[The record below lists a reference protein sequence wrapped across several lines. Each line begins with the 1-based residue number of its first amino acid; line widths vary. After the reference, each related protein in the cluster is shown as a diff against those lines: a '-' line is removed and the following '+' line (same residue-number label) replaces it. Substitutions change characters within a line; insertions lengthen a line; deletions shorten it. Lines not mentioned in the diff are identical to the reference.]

1 MSSLLWKAYYEDD
14 VDLFRQLLE
23 ASVANARQLGVRGGG
38 GGHNGMNFSVGSP
51 GGMSTSPTMLAKS
64 RKSSAFGSLGLG
76 NNGLTFSKADINWKD
91 SHGMTILHHAA
102 SSDEESAVAFAT
114 ALIEHPLIDL
124 YVQDHENGWTA
135 LHRAFYFGNISV
147 ARMILERDV
156 GDALGQTTGHVQQT
170 IGLVK
175 VKDREGHG
183 PFDLY
188 AATIKDRTL
197 RPDVT
202 DENRQDSDASDDED
216 GRMEADDDEENRRN
230 QHVVYKQING
240 DELYTFGSN
249 RNVSLGFG
257 DEDDRQYPERISLRR
272 PEHLLRRFY
281 REYLKQQ
288 DRIWSAHDNSYES
301 QVRTAKT
308 TPLEDIPWVIRTKPL
323 IIQDVLMAKLHTA
336 VLTTDPESNLYICGH
351 GQGGRLGVG
360 DEQTRYNF
368 VCVETGGLAGKK
380 IATVALGQNHTLAI
394 SDKGEIFSWGNNGF
408 GQLGYSL
415 PKTSRSDED
424 PVSTVPQQIFG
435 PLKREVVSGVAAS
448 RIHSVAYT
456 GASLFTFGKNEG
468 QLGIVD
474 SDARSLEMQVTPRK
488 VAASLFTSSIASVSA
503 IDKATVCLLENH
515 DVWIFANFGYA
526 KVTFPLEGFSNH
538 FLKQSFLVTSY
549 DTAPNR
555 IVKVTSGGDTVCA
568 LSSRGEVFTLS
579 VAQRTG
585 NQASSTTNPTKIR
598 GAVSQ
603 PLCIWSL
610 KTGNMAA
617 RDVGVDADGSI
628 LLTTEEGSV
637 WQRTKRA
644 KIKNATASGT
654 GEYKP
659 KDYKFSRVSG
669 LTRVLAVRAS
679 AHGAYAAVRRD
690 CDVTKTQIVV
700 EDPTLWKDYLPLFAL
715 RPLATRLEQAEMAAE
730 DRPRF
735 WQGNRKP
742 DEMQMLR
749 RAILESK
756 DLEKDLVD
764 ICDRALTD
772 GSVKYDAVL
781 TTKSSDLRI
790 PVHRFLLTGRSRV
803 LRNGLAKFSTEGDA
817 FAIPDLAVC
826 EVDGEGRTVISFQGY
841 DILSLVDLALYLYS
855 DQIIEFWHIRNVP
868 QMSHRYRQVRTE
880 LMKLSSKLEL
890 VRLEPAVRQMIEPR
904 PSLDM
909 DFEVALRDA
918 AFMQDSDV
926 IVQLEDGEV
935 RAHSVPLC
943 TRCPFFE
950 GLFMG
955 RAGGRW
961 LAGRDDEADVTVD
974 LTHITVDTFNLVL
987 RHLYADTGTEL
998 FDSIA
1003 SSNLDEFLDLVLDV
1017 LGAANE
1023 LMLDR
1028 LSQICQSVIGRYV
1041 SARNVCWLLNA
1052 ISPSSVHEFKHASL
1066 EYLCLSLESM
1076 LQGHHLN
1083 ELDEDLLVEL
1093 DEVVRQ
1099 NQLACM
1105 PFAKSGRAEED
1116 LHERHPELAALLD
1129 RSRQVKIDS
1138 IRLRSKYQDVNAFAP
1153 GSLGDDGTHSP
1164 SQKGRRGSALAGKP
1178 EGEGPSLKAK
1188 ASTKDMMFT
1197 MDEEM
1202 GSQYRSPGP
1211 SPAIKPMSTPK
1222 LEHIP
1227 SESPIDD
1234 GWLDARG
1241 KSITSP
1247 SPRPQQSST
1256 PGAMTPRTPKSPPL
1270 AGRTPSSS
1278 GLPWTATPLAGPS
1291 KTGLKDIMAQ
1301 ASFGR
1306 TSSLSQGIESQK
1318 AAAEKSGSSPFS
1330 LPASKMS
1337 QKERKKMLQQQQSAS
1352 AQSSARLNEAQ
1363 VNAGT
1368 ARGSPWQTVSAQKVP
1383 SLKDVFSKEVSP
1395 APVQP
1400 PKPTQRAASTPHLTM
1415 RQTVA
1420 NPKPTPP
1427 PQSKAVASPGTQ
1439 HHQSPRRSV
1448 PVNKPPRPPPQQQ
1461 QQNLDFPSIAQ
1472 SIRHSPAPVEPSL
1485 QLSIADIVEQERL
1498 QKELLKEAVAKR
1510 DLGEIQAEQEF
1521 AEWWEKE
1528 SRRVQGYEDETDG
1541 NGNAKGDAAK
1551 GGAKKAPRRKPR
1563 GDGAG
1568 RGRGKARGGGGGGG
1582 GGGAANGNGHGQG
1595 RGQSSQAQAQTQRG

>member
-38 GGHNGMNFSVGSP
+38 GGNGVNFSVGSP

-64 RKSSAFGSLGLG
+64 RKASAFGSLGLG
-76 NNGLTFSKADINWKD
+76 SNGITFTKADINWRD
-91 SHGMTILHHAA
+91 TSGLTILHHAA
-102 SSDEESAVAFAT
+102 SSCEESAFAFAT

-135 LHRAFYFGNISV
+135 LHRALYFGNVSV

-170 IGLVK
+170 VGLVK

-197 RPDVT
+197 RPDVS
-202 DENRQDSDASDDED
+202 DETRADSDASDDED
-216 GRMEADDDEENRRN
+216 GRMVADDDEETRRHQN
-230 QHVVYKQING
+230 VAYKQING

-281 REYLKQQ
+281 REYLRQQ
-288 DRIWSAHDNSYES
+288 DRTWSAHDTAYES
-301 QVRTAKT
+301 QVRSAKT
-308 TPLEDIPWVIRTKPL
+308 TPLEEIPWVIRTKPL
-323 IIQDVLMAKLHTA
+323 IIQDVFMAKLHTA

-368 VCVETGGLAGKK
+368 VCVETGALAGKK

-394 SDKGEIFSWGNNGF
+394 SDKGEIFSWGNNGY

-415 PKTSRSDED
+415 PKTSRNDED
-424 PVSTVPQQIFG
+424 PISTTPQQIFG

-448 RIHSVAYT
+448 RVHSVAFT

-474 SDARSLEMQVTPRK
+474 SDARSLEMQITPRK
-488 VAASLFTSSIASVSA
+488 VAASLFTASIASVSA

-515 DVWIFANFGYA
+515 DVWIFANYGYA

-579 VAQRTG
+579 VAQRAG
-585 NQASSTTNPTKIR
+585 NQSSSTTNPTKIR
-598 GAVSQ
+598 GAVGQ

-700 EDPTLWKDYLPLFAL
+700 EDPALWKDYISLFAL
-715 RPLATRLEQAEMAAE
+715 TPLATRLEQAEMAAE

-735 WQGNRKP
+735 WQGNRKL

-764 ICDRALTD
+764 ICGRALTD
-772 GSVKYDAVL
+772 GAVKYDAVL
-781 TTKSSDLRI
+781 MTSSSELRI

-803 LRNGLAKFSTEGDA
+803 LRNGLAKLSNEGDA
-817 FAIPDLAVC
+817 FAIPDLAVA
-826 EVDGEGRTVISFQGY
+826 EIDGEGRTVVNFQGC
-841 DILSLVDLALYLYS
+841 DILSLIDLALYLYS
-855 DQIIEFWHIRNVP
+855 DQVIEFWHVRNVP
-868 QMSHRYRQVRTE
+868 QMSPRYRQVRIE
-880 LMKLSSKLEL
+880 LMKLGSKLEL
-890 VRLEPAVRQMIEPR
+890 VRLESAVRHMVEP
-904 PSLDM
+904 PACLDM
-909 DFEVALRDA
+909 DLEVAFRNA
-918 AFMQDSDV
+918 SFFQDSDV

-950 GLFMG
+950 GLFVG

-961 LAGRDDEADVTVD
+961 LAGRDDEEDVTVD

-998 FDSIA
+998 FDNIA
-1003 SSNLDEFLDLVLDV
+1003 SANLDEFLDLVLDV

-1041 SARNVCWLLNA
+1041 NARNVCWLLNA

-1129 RSRQVKIDS
+1129 RNRRVKIDS
-1138 IRLRSKYQDVNAFAP
+1138 IRLRSKYHDMSSFAP
-1153 GSLGDDGTHSP
+1153 GSLGDDGTQSP
-1164 SQKGRRGSALAGKP
+1164 QKPRRGSAMAGKSDADR
-1178 EGEGPSLKAK
+1178 PSLKPK
-1188 ASTKDMMFT
+1188 ASSKDMMFA

-1211 SPAIKPMSTPK
+1211 SPAIKPMSTPR
-1222 LEHIP
+1222 LGQIP
-1227 SESPIDD
+1227 SESPMEE
-1234 GWLDARG
+1234 GWLDSRG
-1241 KSITSP
+1241 KSVTSP

-1270 AGRTPSSS
+1270 AGRTPSST
-1278 GLPWTATPLAGPS
+1278 GLPWTATPLAGSS

-1301 ASFGR
+1301 ASSGR

-1318 AAAEKSGSSPFS
+1318 AAADKAGPSPSS
-1330 LPASKMS
+1330 LPAPKLS
-1337 QKERKKMLQQQQSAS
+1337 QKERKKMLQQQQAAS

-1363 VNAGT
+1363 VNAST
-1368 ARGSPWQTVSAQKVP
+1368 ARGSPWQTISAQKVP
-1383 SLKDVFSKEVSP
+1383 SLKDVFTKDASPTPAQPSKP
-1395 APVQP
+1395 N
-1400 PKPTQRAASTPHLTM
+1400 QRAASTPHLTM

-1420 NPKPTPP
+1420 NPKPTPS
-1427 PQSKAVASPGTQ
+1427 PQTKPIASPSTQ
-1439 HHQSPRRSV
+1439 HHSSPRHSVQVNSTKLPRQSPQ
-1448 PVNKPPRPPPQQQ
+1448 PPPQTF
-1461 QQNLDFPSIAQ
+1461 DFPSIAQ

-1528 SRRVQGYEDETDG
+1528 SRRVQGVEDETQE
-1541 NGNAKGDAAK
+1541 NAANAKGGPKK
-1551 GGAKKAPRRKPR
+1551 GPRRKGR
-1563 GDGAG
+1563 GEGGAG
-1568 RGRGKARGGGGGGG
+1568 RGGRGKARGGPAN
-1582 GGGAANGNGHGQG
+1582 GGASGHGQG
-1595 RGQSSQAQAQTQRG
+1595 RGQSQVQAQRG

>member
-38 GGHNGMNFSVGSP
+38 GGGGGNGVNFSVGSP

-64 RKSSAFGSLGLG
+64 RKASAFGSLGLG
-76 NNGLTFSKADINWKD
+76 SNGITFTKADINWRD
-91 SHGMTILHHAA
+91 TSGLTILHHAA
-102 SSDEESAVAFAT
+102 SSCEESAFAFAT

-135 LHRAFYFGNISV
+135 LHRALYFGNVSV

-170 IGLVK
+170 VGLVK

-197 RPDVT
+197 RPDVS
-202 DENRQDSDASDDED
+202 DETRADSDASDDED
-216 GRMEADDDEENRRN
+216 GRMVADDDEETRRHQN
-230 QHVVYKQING
+230 VAYKQING

-281 REYLKQQ
+281 REYLRQQ
-288 DRIWSAHDNSYES
+288 DRTWSAHDTAYES
-301 QVRTAKT
+301 QVRSAKT
-308 TPLEDIPWVIRTKPL
+308 TPLEEIPWVIRTKPL
-323 IIQDVLMAKLHTA
+323 IIQDVFMAKLHTA

-368 VCVETGGLAGKK
+368 VCVETGALAGKK

-394 SDKGEIFSWGNNGF
+394 SDKGEIFSWGNNGY

-415 PKTSRSDED
+415 PKTSRNDED
-424 PVSTVPQQIFG
+424 PISTTPQQIFG

-448 RIHSVAYT
+448 RVHSVAFT

-474 SDARSLEMQVTPRK
+474 SDARSLEMQITPRK
-488 VAASLFTSSIASVSA
+488 VAASLFTASIASVSA

-515 DVWIFANFGYA
+515 DVWIFANYGYA

-579 VAQRTG
+579 VAQRAG
-585 NQASSTTNPTKIR
+585 NQSSSTTNPTKIR
-598 GAVSQ
+598 GAVGQ

-700 EDPTLWKDYLPLFAL
+700 EDPALWKDYISLFAL
-715 RPLATRLEQAEMAAE
+715 TPLATRLEQAEMAAE

-735 WQGNRKP
+735 WQGNRKL

-764 ICDRALTD
+764 ICGRALTD
-772 GSVKYDAVL
+772 GAVKYDAVL
-781 TTKSSDLRI
+781 MTSSSELRI

-803 LRNGLAKFSTEGDA
+803 LRNGLAKLSNEGDA
-817 FAIPDLAVC
+817 FAIPDLAVA
-826 EVDGEGRTVISFQGY
+826 EIDGEGRTVVNFQGC
-841 DILSLVDLALYLYS
+841 DILSLIDLALYLYS
-855 DQIIEFWHIRNVP
+855 DQVIEFWHVRNVP
-868 QMSHRYRQVRTE
+868 QMSPRYRQVRIE
-880 LMKLSSKLEL
+880 LMKLGSKLEL
-890 VRLEPAVRQMIEPR
+890 VRLESAVRHMVEP
-904 PSLDM
+904 PACLDM
-909 DFEVALRDA
+909 DLEVAFRNA
-918 AFMQDSDV
+918 SFFQDSDV

-950 GLFMG
+950 GLFVG

-961 LAGRDDEADVTVD
+961 LAGRDDEEDVTVD

-998 FDSIA
+998 FDNIA
-1003 SSNLDEFLDLVLDV
+1003 SANLDEFLDLVLDV

-1041 SARNVCWLLNA
+1041 NARNVCWLLNA

-1129 RSRQVKIDS
+1129 RNRRVKIDS
-1138 IRLRSKYQDVNAFAP
+1138 IRLRSKYHDMSSFAP
-1153 GSLGDDGTHSP
+1153 GSLGDDGTQSP
-1164 SQKGRRGSALAGKP
+1164 QKPRRGSAMAGKSDADR
-1178 EGEGPSLKAK
+1178 PSLKPK
-1188 ASTKDMMFT
+1188 ASSKDMMFA

-1211 SPAIKPMSTPK
+1211 SPAIKPMSTPR
-1222 LEHIP
+1222 LGQIP
-1227 SESPIDD
+1227 SESPMEE
-1234 GWLDARG
+1234 GWLDSRG
-1241 KSITSP
+1241 KSVTSP

-1270 AGRTPSSS
+1270 AGRTPSST
-1278 GLPWTATPLAGPS
+1278 GLPWTATPLAGSS

-1301 ASFGR
+1301 ASSGR

-1318 AAAEKSGSSPFS
+1318 AAADKAGPSPSS
-1330 LPASKMS
+1330 LPAPKLS
-1337 QKERKKMLQQQQSAS
+1337 QKERKKMLQQQQAAS

-1363 VNAGT
+1363 VNAST
-1368 ARGSPWQTVSAQKVP
+1368 ARGSPWQTISAQKVP
-1383 SLKDVFSKEVSP
+1383 SLKDVFTKDASPTPAQPSKP
-1395 APVQP
+1395 N
-1400 PKPTQRAASTPHLTM
+1400 QRAASTPHLTM

-1420 NPKPTPP
+1420 NPKPTPS
-1427 PQSKAVASPGTQ
+1427 PQTKPIASPSTQ
-1439 HHQSPRRSV
+1439 HHSSPRHSVQVNSTKLPRQSPQ
-1448 PVNKPPRPPPQQQ
+1448 PPPQTF
-1461 QQNLDFPSIAQ
+1461 DFPSIAQ

-1528 SRRVQGYEDETDG
+1528 SRRVQGVEDETQE
-1541 NGNAKGDAAK
+1541 NAANAKGGPKK
-1551 GGAKKAPRRKPR
+1551 GPRRKGR
-1563 GDGAG
+1563 GEGGAG
-1568 RGRGKARGGGGGGG
+1568 RGGRGKARGGPAN
-1582 GGGAANGNGHGQG
+1582 GGASGHGQG
-1595 RGQSSQAQAQTQRG
+1595 RGQSQVQAQRG

>member
-1 MSSLLWKAYYEDD
+1 MSSHLWKAYYEDD
-14 VDLFRQLLE
+14 VDVFRQLLE
-23 ASVANARQLGVRGGG
+23 ASVANARQLGVRGGN
-38 GGHNGMNFSVGSP
+38 NGINFSVGSP
-51 GGMSTSPTMLAKS
+51 GGMSTSPTMSAKT
-64 RKSSAFGSLGLG
+64 RKASGYGMG
-76 NNGLTFSKADINWKD
+76 NNSGITLTKSDINWKD
-91 SHGMTILHHAA
+91 ASGMTILHHAA
-102 SSDEESAVAFAT
+102 SSCEESAVAFAT
-114 ALIEHPLIDL
+114 ALIEHPLVDL

-135 LHRAFYFGNISV
+135 LHRAFYFGNVAI

-156 GDALGQTTGHVQQT
+156 GNALGHTTGHVQQT
-170 IGLVK
+170 VGLVK
-175 VKDREGHG
+175 IKDREGHG

-197 RPDVT
+197 RPDVSS
-202 DENRQDSDASDDED
+202 ENDDDSTASDDEG
-216 GRMEADDDEENRRN
+216 GRMVADDDEESRRN
-230 QHVVYKQING
+230 QNVAYKQVNG

-257 DEDDRQYPERISLRR
+257 DEDDRHYPERITLRR

-281 REYLKQQ
+281 REHLKQL
-288 DRIWSAHDNSYES
+288 DRVWSVHDTAHES
-301 QVRTAKT
+301 QVHLARTA
-308 TPLEDIPWVIRTKPL
+308 PVGDIPWVVRTRPL
-323 IIQDVLMAKLHTA
+323 IIQDVFMAKLHTA

-368 VCVETGGLAGKK
+368 VCVETGALAGKK
-380 IATVALGQNHTLAI
+380 IATVALGQNHTLAL
-394 SDKGEIFSWGNNGF
+394 SDRGEIFSWGNNGF

-424 PVSTVPQQIFG
+424 PISTVPQQIFG
-435 PLKREVVSGVAAS
+435 PLKREVITGVAAS
-448 RIHSVAYT
+448 RIHSVAFA
-456 GASLFTFGKNEG
+456 GSSLFTFGKNEG

-474 SDARSLEMQVTPRK
+474 SDARSLEVQITPRK

-515 DVWIFANFGYA
+515 DVWIFANYGYA

-555 IVKVTSGGDTVCA
+555 IVKVTSGGDTICA

-579 VAQRTG
+579 VVQRTG
-585 NQASSTTNPTKIR
+585 NQSSSTTNPTKIR

-637 WQRTKRA
+637 WQRTKRT

-659 KDYKFSRVSG
+659 KDYKFSRISG

-700 EDPTLWKDYLPLFAL
+700 EEPKLWKEYLPLFAL
-715 RPLATRLEQAEMAAE
+715 RPLATRLEQAEMSAE

-735 WQGNRKP
+735 WQSNRKP
-742 DEMQMLR
+742 DEMQTLK
-749 RAILESK
+749 RAIIESK

-764 ICDRALTD
+764 ICERALAD
-772 GSVKYDAVL
+772 SSAKYDAIL
-781 TTKSSDLRI
+781 ATSASELRI
-790 PVHRFLLTGRSRV
+790 PVHRFLLTGRSRT
-803 LRNGLAKFSTEGDA
+803 LRSGFASLEKEGDA
-817 FAIPDLAVC
+817 FAIPDVAIA
-826 EVDGEGRTVISFQGY
+826 EVDGEGRTVINFQGY
-841 DILSLVDLALYLYS
+841 DVLSLVDLALYLYS
-855 DQIIEFWHIRNVP
+855 DQVVEFWHIRNVP

-890 VRLEPAVRQMIEPR
+890 LRLEPAVRQMIETR
-904 PSLDM
+904 PCLNM
-909 DFEVALRDA
+909 DFEVALRDPD
-918 AFMQDSDV
+918 FFQDSDV
-926 IVQLEDGEV
+926 VVQLEDGEA

-961 LAGRDDEADVTVD
+961 LAGREDDEVTVD
-974 LTHITVDTFNLVL
+974 LSHITVDTFNLVL

-998 FDSIA
+998 FDNITSA
-1003 SSNLDEFLDLVLDV
+1003 NLDEFLDLVLDV

-1041 SARNVCWLLNA
+1041 NARNVCWLLNA

-1076 LQGHHLN
+1076 LQGRHLN
-1083 ELDEDLLVEL
+1083 ELDEDMVEEL

-1116 LHERHPELAALLD
+1116 LHERHPDLIAAID
-1129 RSRQVKIDS
+1129 RNRQVKIDS
-1138 IRLRSKYQDVNAFAP
+1138 IRLRSKFQDLNSFAP
-1153 GSLGDDGTHSP
+1153 GSLQDDGIQSP
-1164 SQKGRRGSALAGKP
+1164 SQKPRRGSAIAGKVDADQP
-1178 EGEGPSLKAK
+1178 PLKAK
-1188 ASTKDMMFT
+1188 ASSKDMMFS
-1197 MDEEM
+1197 MDEEL
-1202 GSQYRSPGP
+1202 GSSYRSPGP
-1211 SPAIKPMSTPK
+1211 SPSIKPMSTPK
-1222 LEHIP
+1222 LGRAP
-1227 SESPIDD
+1227 SESPMDD

-1241 KSITSP
+1241 NSITSP
-1247 SPRPQQSST
+1247 TLRPQQSHT
-1256 PGAMTPRTPKSPPL
+1256 PGPMTPRTPKSPL
-1270 AGRTPSSS
+1270 LDGRTPPSN
-1278 GLPWTATPLAGPS
+1278 GLPWTATPLAGAP

-1301 ASFGR
+1301 ASSGR

-1318 AAAEKSGSSPFS
+1318 AAADKSSSSPLS
-1330 LPASKMS
+1330 LAASKLS
-1337 QKERKKMLQQQQSAS
+1337 QKERKKMLQQQQAAN
-1352 AQSSARLNEAQ
+1352 AQSMARLNESQ
-1363 VNAGT
+1363 VTAGT
-1368 ARGSPWQTVSAQKVP
+1368 ARGGSPWQTVSAQKVP
-1383 SLKDVFSKEVSP
+1383 SLKDVIDKAASP
-1395 APVQP
+1395 APATP
-1400 PKPTQRAASTPHLTM
+1400 SKPAQRAASTPHLTM

-1420 NPKPTPP
+1420 NPKPTTPSQAKP
-1427 PQSKAVASPGTQ
+1427 IASPSSQ
-1439 HHQSPRRSV
+1439 HHQQQPRHSV
-1448 PVNKPPRPPPQQQ
+1448 PENKLRRPTAQQHSA
-1461 QQNLDFPSIAQ
+1461 NFPSIAQ
-1472 SIRHSPAPVEPSL
+1472 SIRHIPAPVEPSL
-1485 QLSIADIVEQERL
+1485 QLSIDDIVEQERL

-1528 SRRVQGYEDETDG
+1528 SRRVQGYDVEAE
-1541 NGNAKGDAAK
+1541 GNAKVDAAK
-1551 GGAKKAPRRKPR
+1551 NGAKKGPRRK
-1563 GDGAG
+1563 G
-1568 RGRGKARGGGGGGG
+1568 RGEGSGRGGKGKANGSGSGSGGGRGGPQ
-1582 GGGAANGNGHGQG
+1582 ANGPAKG
-1595 RGQSSQAQAQTQRG
+1595 RGQSQAQAQKS

>member
-1 MSSLLWKAYYEDD
+1 MSSHLWKAYYEDD
-14 VDLFRQLLE
+14 VDVFRQLLE
-23 ASVANARQLGVRGGG
+23 ASVANARQLGVRGGN
-38 GGHNGMNFSVGSP
+38 NGINFSVGSP
-51 GGMSTSPTMLAKS
+51 GGMSTSPTMSSKA
-64 RKSSAFGSLGLG
+64 RKASGYGLG
-76 NNGLTFSKADINWKD
+76 NNSGITLTKSDINWKD
-91 SHGMTILHHAA
+91 ASGMTILHHAA
-102 SSDEESAVAFAT
+102 SSCEESAVAFAT
-114 ALIEHPLIDL
+114 ALIEHPLVDL
-124 YVQDHENGWTA
+124 YVQDYENGWTA
-135 LHRAFYFGNISV
+135 LHRAFYFGNVAI

-156 GDALGQTTGHVQQT
+156 GNALGQTTGHVQQT
-170 IGLVK
+170 VGLVK
-175 VKDREGHG
+175 IKDREGHG

-197 RPDVT
+197 RPDVSNE
-202 DENRQDSDASDDED
+202 DDNDSDASDDEG
-216 GRMEADDDEENRRN
+216 GRMDADDDEESRRHH
-230 QHVVYKQING
+230 HVAYKQING

-257 DEDDRQYPERISLRR
+257 DEDDRQYPERITLRR

-281 REYLKQQ
+281 REHLKQL
-288 DRIWSAHDNSYES
+288 DRIWSAHDTTHES
-301 QVRTAKT
+301 QVRLAKT
-308 TPLEDIPWVIRTKPL
+308 TPVGDIPWVVRTKPL
-323 IIQDVLMAKLHTA
+323 IIQDVFMAKLHTA

-368 VCVETGGLAGKK
+368 VCVETGALAGKK
-380 IATVALGQNHTLAI
+380 IATVALGQNHTLAL
-394 SDKGEIFSWGNNGF
+394 SDRGEIFSWGNNGF

-424 PVSTVPQQIFG
+424 PISTVPQQIFG
-435 PLKREVVSGVAAS
+435 PLKREVISGVAAS
-448 RIHSVAYT
+448 RIHSVAFA
-456 GASLFTFGKNEG
+456 GSSLFTFGKNEG

-474 SDARSLEMQVTPRK
+474 SDARSLEVQITPRK

-515 DVWIFANFGYA
+515 DVWIFANYGYA

-538 FLKQSFLVTSY
+538 FLKQSFLVTTY
-549 DTAPNR
+549 DTAPNK
-555 IVKVTSGGDTVCA
+555 IVKVTSGGDTICA

-579 VAQRTG
+579 VVQRTG
-585 NQASSTTNPTKIR
+585 NQLSSTTNPTKIR

-637 WQRTKRA
+637 WQRTKRT

-659 KDYKFSRVSG
+659 KDYKFSRISG

-700 EDPTLWKDYLPLFAL
+700 EEPTLWKEYLPLFAL
-715 RPLATRLEQAEMAAE
+715 RPLATRLEHAEMNAE

-742 DEMQMLR
+742 DEVQTLK
-749 RAILESK
+749 RAIIESK

-764 ICDRALTD
+764 ICERALAD
-772 GSVKYDAVL
+772 GSAKYDAIL
-781 TTKSSDLRI
+781 ATSSSELRI
-790 PVHRFLLTGRSRV
+790 PVHRFLLTGRSRT
-803 LRNGLAKFSTEGDA
+803 LRTCFKDLEKEGDA
-817 FAIPDLAVC
+817 FAIPDVAIA
-826 EVDGEGRTVISFQGY
+826 EVDGEGRIVINFQGY
-841 DILSLVDLALYLYS
+841 DVLTLVDLALYLYS
-855 DQIIEFWHIRNVP
+855 DQVVEFWHIRNVP

-890 VRLEPAVRQMIEPR
+890 LRLEPAVRQMIETR
-904 PSLDM
+904 PCLDM

-918 AFMQDSDV
+918 DFFQDSDV

-961 LAGRDDEADVTVD
+961 LAGREDEEVTVD
-974 LTHITVDTFNLVL
+974 LSHITVDTFNLVL

-998 FDSIA
+998 FDNIA
-1003 SSNLDEFLDLVLDV
+1003 SANLDEFLDLILDV

-1041 SARNVCWLLNA
+1041 NARNVCWLLNA

-1076 LQGHHLN
+1076 LQGRHLN
-1083 ELDEDLLVEL
+1083 ELDEDMIEEL

-1116 LHERHPELAALLD
+1116 LHERHPELIASID
-1129 RSRQVKIDS
+1129 RNRQVKIDS
-1138 IRLRSKYQDVNAFAP
+1138 IRLRSKFQDLNSFTP
-1153 GSLGDDGTHSP
+1153 GSLHDDGMQSP
-1164 SQKGRRGSALAGKP
+1164 SQKPRRGSAIAGKADAEQP
-1178 EGEGPSLKAK
+1178 PLKAK
-1188 ASTKDMMFT
+1188 ASSKDMMFS

-1202 GSQYRSPGP
+1202 GSPYRSPGP

-1222 LEHIP
+1222 LNRGP
-1227 SESPIDD
+1227 SESPMDD

-1241 KSITSP
+1241 NSVTSP
-1247 SPRPQQSST
+1247 TLRPQQSYT
-1256 PGAMTPRTPKSPPL
+1256 PGAITPRTPKSPL
-1270 AGRTPSSS
+1270 LGGRTPPSN
-1278 GLPWTATPLAGPS
+1278 GLPWTATPLAGAP
-1291 KTGLKDIMAQ
+1291 KTGLRDIMAQ
-1301 ASFGR
+1301 ASSGR
-1306 TSSLSQGIESQK
+1306 TSSLSQGLESQK
-1318 AAAEKSGSSPFS
+1318 AAADKSATSPFN
-1330 LPASKMS
+1330 LPAPKLS
-1337 QKERKKMLQQQQSAS
+1337 QKERKKMLQQQQAAN
-1352 AQSSARLNEAQ
+1352 AQSAARLNESQ
-1363 VNAGT
+1363 INAGT
-1368 ARGSPWQTVSAQKVP
+1368 TRGGSPWQTVSAQKVP
-1383 SLKDVFSKEVSP
+1383 SLKDVIDKAASP
-1395 APVQP
+1395 APATP
-1400 PKPTQRAASTPHLTM
+1400 SKPAQRAASTPHLTM

-1420 NPKPTPP
+1420 NPKPTTPSQAKP
-1427 PQSKAVASPGTQ
+1427 IASPSSQ
-1439 HHQSPRRSV
+1439 HHQQQPRHSVPENKSPR
-1448 PVNKPPRPPPQQQ
+1448 PTAQQH
-1461 QQNLDFPSIAQ
+1461 NANFPSIAQ
-1472 SIRHSPAPVEPSL
+1472 SIRHIPAPVEPSL
-1485 QLSIADIVEQERL
+1485 QLSIDDIVEQERL

-1528 SRRVQGYEDETDG
+1528 SRRVQGYDVEPADE
-1541 NGNAKGDAAK
+1541 NVKGDAAK
-1551 GGAKKAPRRKPR
+1551 GSAKKGPRRKPR
-1563 GDGAG
+1563 GEGSG
-1568 RGRGKARGGGGGGG
+1568 RGGKGKANGSGSGGGS
-1582 GGGAANGNGHGQG
+1582 G
-1595 RGQSSQAQAQTQRG
+1595 RGAPPAHGPAKGRGQAQAQAQKS

>member
-1 MSSLLWKAYYEDD
+1 
-14 VDLFRQLLE
+14 
-23 ASVANARQLGVRGGG
+23 
-38 GGHNGMNFSVGSP
+38 
-51 GGMSTSPTMLAKS
+51 
-64 RKSSAFGSLGLG
+64 
-76 NNGLTFSKADINWKD
+76 
-91 SHGMTILHHAA
+91 
-102 SSDEESAVAFAT
+102 
-114 ALIEHPLIDL
+114 LIEHPLVDL
-124 YVQDHENGWTA
+124 YVQDYENGWTA
-135 LHRAFYFGNISV
+135 LHRAFYFGNVAI

-156 GDALGQTTGHVQQT
+156 GNALGQTTGHVQQT
-170 IGLVK
+170 VGLVK

-197 RPDVT
+197 RPDASSE
-202 DENRQDSDASDDED
+202 DGHDSDASDDEG
-216 GRMEADDDEENRRN
+216 GRMDADDDEESRRHH
-230 QHVVYKQING
+230 HVAYKQVNG

-257 DEDDRQYPERISLRR
+257 DEDDRQYPERITLRR

-281 REYLKQQ
+281 REHLKQL
-288 DRIWSAHDNSYES
+288 DRIWSVHDTAHES
-301 QVRTAKT
+301 QVRLAKT
-308 TPLEDIPWVIRTKPL
+308 TPVGDIPWVVRTRPL
-323 IIQDVLMAKLHTA
+323 IIQDVFMAKLHTA

-368 VCVETGGLAGKK
+368 VCVETGALAGKK
-380 IATVALGQNHTLAI
+380 IATVALGQNHTLAL
-394 SDKGEIFSWGNNGF
+394 SDRGEIFSWGNNGF

-424 PVSTVPQQIFG
+424 PISTVPQQIFG
-435 PLKREVVSGVAAS
+435 PLKREVISGVAAS
-448 RIHSVAYT
+448 RIHSVAFA
-456 GASLFTFGKNEG
+456 GSSLFTFGKNEG

-474 SDARSLEMQVTPRK
+474 SDARSLEVQITPRK
-488 VAASLFTSSIASVSA
+488 VAASLFTSPIASVSA

-515 DVWIFANFGYA
+515 DVWIFANYGYA

-549 DTAPNR
+549 DTTPNR
-555 IVKVTSGGDTVCA
+555 IVKVTSGGDTICA

-579 VAQRTG
+579 VVQRTG
-585 NQASSTTNPTKIR
+585 NQSSSTTNPTKIR

-637 WQRTKRA
+637 WQRTKRT

-659 KDYKFSRVSG
+659 KDYKFSRISG

-700 EDPTLWKDYLPLFAL
+700 EEPKLWKNYLPLFAL
-715 RPLATRLEQAEMAAE
+715 RPLATRLEQAEMNAE

-742 DEMQMLR
+742 DEVQNLK
-749 RAILESK
+749 RAIIESK

-764 ICDRALTD
+764 ICERALSD
-772 GSVKYDAVL
+772 GSAKYDAVL
-781 TTKSSDLRI
+781 ATSSSELRI
-790 PVHRFLLTGRSRV
+790 PVHRFLLTGRSRT
-803 LRNGLAKFSTEGDA
+803 LRSGFQNLEKEGDA
-817 FAIPDLAVC
+817 FAIPDVAIA
-826 EVDGEGRTVISFQGY
+826 EVDGEGRTIINFQGY
-841 DILSLVDLALYLYS
+841 DVLSLVDLALYLYS
-855 DQIIEFWHIRNVP
+855 DQVIEFWHIRNVP

-890 VRLEPAVRQMIEPR
+890 LRLEPAVRQMIETR
-904 PSLDM
+904 PCLDM
-909 DFEVALRDA
+909 DFEIALRDPD
-918 AFMQDSDV
+918 FFQDSDV
-926 IVQLEDGEV
+926 VIQLEDGEV

-961 LAGRDDEADVTVD
+961 LAGREDEEVTVD
-974 LTHITVDTFNLVL
+974 LSHITVDTFNLVL

-998 FDSIA
+998 FDDIA
-1003 SSNLDEFLDLVLDV
+1003 SANLDEFLDLVLDV

-1076 LQGHHLN
+1076 LQGRHLN
-1083 ELDEDLLVEL
+1083 ELDEDLIEEL

-1116 LHERHPELAALLD
+1116 LHERHPDLIASID
-1129 RSRQVKIDS
+1129 RNRQVKIDS
-1138 IRLRSKYQDVNAFAP
+1138 IRLRSKFQDLNSSTP
-1153 GSLGDDGTHSP
+1153 GSLHDDGMQST
-1164 SQKGRRGSALAGKP
+1164 SQKPRRGSAIAGKADP
-1178 EGEGPSLKAK
+1178 EKPPLKAK
-1188 ASTKDMMFT
+1188 ASSKDMMFS

-1202 GSQYRSPGP
+1202 GSPYRSPGP
-1211 SPAIKPMSTPK
+1211 SPAIKPISTPK
-1222 LEHIP
+1222 LDRGP
-1227 SESPIDD
+1227 SESPMDD

-1241 KSITSP
+1241 NSVTSP
-1247 SPRPQQSST
+1247 TLRPQQSYT
-1256 PGAMTPRTPKSPPL
+1256 PGAMTPRTPKSPL
-1270 AGRTPSSS
+1270 LGGRTPPSH
-1278 GLPWTATPLAGPS
+1278 GQPWTATPLAGAP
-1291 KTGLKDIMAQ
+1291 KTGLRDIMAQ
-1301 ASFGR
+1301 ASSGR
-1306 TSSLSQGIESQK
+1306 TSSLSQGLESQK
-1318 AAAEKSGSSPFS
+1318 AAADKSATSPFN
-1330 LPASKMS
+1330 LPAPKLS
-1337 QKERKKMLQQQQSAS
+1337 QKERKKMLQQQQAAN
-1352 AQSSARLNEAQ
+1352 AQSATRLNESQ
-1363 VNAGT
+1363 ITAGT
-1368 ARGSPWQTVSAQKVP
+1368 TRGGSPWQTVSAQKVP
-1383 SLKDVFSKEVSP
+1383 SLKEVIDKAASP
-1395 APVQP
+1395 APATP
-1400 PKPTQRAASTPHLTM
+1400 SKPAQRAASTPHLTM

-1420 NPKPTPP
+1420 NPKPAPP
-1427 PQSKAVASPGTQ
+1427 SQAKPIASPSPQ
-1439 HHQSPRRSV
+1439 HHQQRPRHSVPENKSPRPTV
-1448 PVNKPPRPPPQQQ
+1448 QQH
-1461 QQNLDFPSIAQ
+1461 NANFPSIAQ
-1472 SIRHSPAPVEPSL
+1472 SVRHTPAPVEPTL
-1485 QLSIADIVEQERL
+1485 QLSIDDIVEQERL

-1528 SRRVQGYEDETDG
+1528 SRRVQGYDVEPADEK
-1541 NGNAKGDAAK
+1541 AKGDAAK
-1551 GGAKKAPRRKPR
+1551 ANAKKGPRRKPR
-1563 GDGAG
+1563 GEGSG
-1568 RGRGKARGGGGGGG
+1568 RGGKGKANGSGSGSGHGRGVPP
-1582 GGGAANGNGHGQG
+1582 ANGPTKG
-1595 RGQSSQAQAQTQRG
+1595 RGQPQTQAQRG

>member
-1 MSSLLWKAYYEDD
+1 MSSHLWKAYYEDD
-14 VDLFRQLLE
+14 VDVFRQLLE
-23 ASVANARQLGVRGGG
+23 ASVANARQLGVRGGN
-38 GGHNGMNFSVGSP
+38 NGINSSVGSP
-51 GGMSTSPTMLAKS
+51 GGMSTSPTMSAKA
-64 RKSSAFGSLGLG
+64 RKASGFGLG
-76 NNGLTFSKADINWKD
+76 NNSGITLTKSDINWKD
-91 SHGMTILHHAA
+91 ASGMTILHHAA
-102 SSDEESAVAFAT
+102 SSCEESAVAFAT
-114 ALIEHPLIDL
+114 ALIEHPLVDL

-135 LHRAFYFGNISV
+135 LHRAFYFGNVAI

-156 GDALGQTTGHVQQT
+156 GNALGQTTGHVQQT
-170 IGLVK
+170 VGLVK
-175 VKDREGHG
+175 IKDREGHG

-197 RPDVT
+197 RPDVSGE
-202 DENRQDSDASDDED
+202 DGNDSDASDDEG
-216 GRMEADDDEENRRN
+216 GRMDADDDEESRRHH
-230 QHVVYKQING
+230 HVAYKQVNG

-257 DEDDRQYPERISLRR
+257 DEDDRQYPERITLRR

-281 REYLKQQ
+281 REHLKQL
-288 DRIWSAHDNSYES
+288 DRIWSVHDTTHES
-301 QVRTAKT
+301 QVHLAKT
-308 TPLEDIPWVIRTKPL
+308 TPVGDIPWVVRTKPL
-323 IIQDVLMAKLHTA
+323 IIQDVFMAKLHTA

-368 VCVETGGLAGKK
+368 VCVETGALAGKK
-380 IATVALGQNHTLAI
+380 MATVALGQNHTLAL
-394 SDKGEIFSWGNNGF
+394 SDRGEIFSWGNNGF

-424 PVSTVPQQIFG
+424 PISTVPQQIFG
-435 PLKREVVSGVAAS
+435 PLKREVISGVAAS
-448 RIHSVAYT
+448 RIHSVAFA
-456 GASLFTFGKNEG
+456 GSSLFTFGKNEG

-474 SDARSLEMQVTPRK
+474 SDARSLEVQITPRK
-488 VAASLFTSSIASVSA
+488 VAASLFTSPIASVSA

-515 DVWIFANFGYA
+515 DVWIFANYGYA

-555 IVKVTSGGDTVCA
+555 IVKVTSGGDTICA

-579 VAQRTG
+579 VVQRTG
-585 NQASSTTNPTKIR
+585 NQSSSTTNPAKIR

-637 WQRTKRA
+637 WQRTKRT
-644 KIKNATASGT
+644 KLKNATASGT

-659 KDYKFSRVSG
+659 KDYKFSRISG

-700 EDPTLWKDYLPLFAL
+700 EEPTLWKEYLPLFAL
-715 RPLATRLEQAEMAAE
+715 RPLATRLERAEMNAE

-742 DEMQMLR
+742 DEVQTLK
-749 RAILESK
+749 RAIIESK

-764 ICDRALTD
+764 ICERALSD
-772 GSVKYDAVL
+772 GSAKYDAIL
-781 TTKSSDLRI
+781 ATSSSELRI
-790 PVHRFLLTGRSRV
+790 PVHRFLLTGRSRT
-803 LRNGLAKFSTEGDA
+803 LRSGFKGLEKEGDA
-817 FAIPDLAVC
+817 FAIPDVAIA
-826 EVDGEGRTVISFQGY
+826 EVDGEGRTVINFQGY

-855 DQIIEFWHIRNVP
+855 DQVVEFWHIRNVP
-868 QMSHRYRQVRTE
+868 QMLHRYRQVRTE

-890 VRLEPAVRQMIEPR
+890 LRLEPAVRQMIETR
-904 PSLDM
+904 PCLDM

-918 AFMQDSDV
+918 DFFQDSDV
-926 IVQLEDGEV
+926 VVQLEDGEV

-961 LAGRDDEADVTVD
+961 LAGREDDEVTVD
-974 LTHITVDTFNLVL
+974 LSHITVDTFNLVL

-998 FDSIA
+998 FDNIA
-1003 SSNLDEFLDLVLDV
+1003 SANLDEFLDVILDV

-1076 LQGHHLN
+1076 LQGRHLN
-1083 ELDEDLLVEL
+1083 ELDEDMVEEL

-1116 LHERHPELAALLD
+1116 LHERHPELIASID
-1129 RSRQVKIDS
+1129 RNRQVKIDS
-1138 IRLRSKYQDVNAFAP
+1138 IRLRSKFQDLNSFTS
-1153 GSLGDDGTHSP
+1153 GSLHDDGMQSP
-1164 SQKGRRGSALAGKP
+1164 SQKPRRGSAIAGKADAEQTP
-1178 EGEGPSLKAK
+1178 LKAK
-1188 ASTKDMMFT
+1188 ASSKDMMFS

-1202 GSQYRSPGP
+1202 GSPYRSPGP

-1222 LEHIP
+1222 FDAAP
-1227 SESPIDD
+1227 SESPMDD

-1247 SPRPQQSST
+1247 TLRPQQSYT
-1256 PGAMTPRTPKSPPL
+1256 PGAMTPRTPKSPL
-1270 AGRTPSSS
+1270 IGGRTPPSN
-1278 GLPWTATPLAGPS
+1278 GLPWTATPLAGAP
-1291 KTGLKDIMAQ
+1291 KTGLRDIMAQ
-1301 ASFGR
+1301 ASSGR
-1306 TSSLSQGIESQK
+1306 TSSLSQGLESQK
-1318 AAAEKSGSSPFS
+1318 AAADKSASSPFN
-1330 LPASKMS
+1330 LPAPKLS
-1337 QKERKKMLQQQQSAS
+1337 QKERKKMLQQQAAN
-1352 AQSSARLNEAQ
+1352 AQSVARLNESQ
-1363 VNAGT
+1363 VNAST
-1368 ARGSPWQTVSAQKVP
+1368 ARGGSPWQTVSAQKVP
-1383 SLKDVFSKEVSP
+1383 SLKDVIDKAASP
-1395 APVQP
+1395 APETP
-1400 PKPTQRAASTPHLTM
+1400 PKPAQRAASTPHLTM

-1420 NPKPTPP
+1420 NPKPATPSQAKP
-1427 PQSKAVASPGTQ
+1427 IASPSSQ
-1439 HHQSPRRSV
+1439 HHQQQPRHSVPENKSPR
-1448 PVNKPPRPPPQQQ
+1448 PTAQQH
-1461 QQNLDFPSIAQ
+1461 NANFPSIAQ
-1472 SIRHSPAPVEPSL
+1472 SIRHTPAPVEPSL
-1485 QLSIADIVEQERL
+1485 QLSIDDIVEQERL

-1528 SRRVQGYEDETDG
+1528 SRRVQGYDVEPANE
-1541 NGNAKGDAAK
+1541 NAKGDAAK
-1551 GGAKKAPRRKPR
+1551 GGAKKGPRRK
-1563 GDGAG
+1563 GKGEGSGG
-1568 RGRGKARGGGGGGG
+1568 RGGKGKANGSGSGGGRGGPP
-1582 GGGAANGNGHGQG
+1582 ANGSAKG
-1595 RGQSSQAQAQTQRG
+1595 RGQSQAQAQAQKS

>member
-1 MSSLLWKAYYEDD
+1 
-14 VDLFRQLLE
+14 
-23 ASVANARQLGVRGGG
+23 
-38 GGHNGMNFSVGSP
+38 MNFSVGSP

-76 NNGLTFSKADINWKD
+76 NHGITFTKADINWKD
-91 SHGMTILHHAA
+91 TSGMTILHHAA
-102 SSDEESAVAFAT
+102 SSPEESAFAFAT
-114 ALIEHPLIDL
+114 ALIEHPLVDL

-170 IGLVK
+170 VGLVK

-197 RPDVT
+197 RPDMA
-202 DENRQDSDASDDED
+202 DGIRQDSDASDDED
-216 GRMEADDDEENRRN
+216 GRMVADDDEESRRH
-230 QHVVYKQING
+230 QHVAYKQING

-288 DRIWSAHDNSYES
+288 DRIWSAHDSAYES
-301 QVRTAKT
+301 QARLAKT

-323 IIQDVLMAKLHTA
+323 IIQDVFMAKLHTA

-368 VCVETGGLAGKK
+368 VCVENGALAGKK

-415 PKTSRSDED
+415 PKTSRNDED
-424 PVSTVPQQIFG
+424 PISTTPQQIFG

-448 RIHSVAYT
+448 RIHSVAFT

-488 VAASLFTSSIASVSA
+488 VAASLFTSSISSVSA

-585 NQASSTTNPTKIR
+585 NLSSSTTNPTKIR

-617 RDVGVDADGSI
+617 RDVGVDADGAI

-637 WQRTKRA
+637 WQRTKRP

-679 AHGAYAAVRRD
+679 AHGAYAAIRRD

-742 DEMQMLR
+742 DEMQTLR

-756 DLEKDLVD
+756 DLEKDLMD
-764 ICDRALTD
+764 ICDRAVTD
-772 GSVKYDAVL
+772 GVVKYDAVL

-790 PVHRFLLTGRSRV
+790 PVHRFLLTGRSRI
-803 LRNGLAKFSTEGDA
+803 LRNGLAKLNNEGDT
-817 FAIPDLAVC
+817 FALPDLAIA
-826 EVDGEGRTVISFQGY
+826 EVDGEGRTIIDFQGY
-841 DILSLVDLALYLYS
+841 DILSLVDLALYIYS
-855 DQIIEFWHIRNVP
+855 DQIIEFWHVRNAP
-868 QMSHRYRQVRTE
+868 QMSPRYRQVRIE
-880 LMKLSSKLEL
+880 LMKLASKLEL

-904 PSLDM
+904 PCLDM
-909 DFEVALRDA
+909 DFEVALRDD
-918 AFMQDSDV
+918 AFFQDSDV

-961 LAGRDDEADVTVD
+961 LAGRDDEEDVTVD

-987 RHLYADTGTEL
+987 RHLYCDTGTEL
-998 FDSIA
+998 FDTLA
-1003 SSNLDEFLDLVLDV
+1003 SANLDDFLDLVLDV

-1116 LHERHPELAALLD
+1116 LHERHPELASLLD
-1129 RSRQVKIDS
+1129 RNRQVKIDS
-1138 IRLRSKYQDVNAFAP
+1138 IRLRSKYQDMNSFAP
-1153 GSLGDDGTHSP
+1153 GSLGDDGTQSP
-1164 SQKGRRGSALAGKP
+1164 AQKPRRGSAMAVKSDGDRP
-1178 EGEGPSLKAK
+1178 SPSLKTK
-1188 ASTKDMMFT
+1188 ASSKDMMFT
-1197 MDEEM
+1197 MDEEL

-1222 LEHIP
+1222 LDQIP
-1227 SESPIDD
+1227 SESPMDD

-1247 SPRPQQSST
+1247 SLRPQQSST
-1256 PGAMTPRTPKSPPL
+1256 PGATTPRTPKSPL
-1270 AGRTPSSS
+1270 LGGRTPSSA
-1278 GLPWTATPLAGPS
+1278 GLPWTATPLAGS
-1291 KTGLKDIMAQ
+1291 LKTGLKDIMAQ
-1301 ASFGR
+1301 ASSGR

-1330 LPASKMS
+1330 LPAPKMS
-1337 QKERKKMLQQQQSAS
+1337 QKERKKMLQQQQAAS

-1368 ARGSPWQTVSAQKVP
+1368 TRGSPWQTISAQKVP
-1383 SLKDVFSKEVSP
+1383 SLKDVFNKEAAP
-1395 APVQP
+1395 AAVQP

-1420 NPKPTPP
+1420 NPKPAPP
-1427 PQSKAVASPGTQ
+1427 SQSKPVASPSTQ
-1439 HHQSPRRSV
+1439 HHQFPRQSV
-1448 PVNKPPRPPPQQQ
+1448 PVNNSPRPAPHQ

-1528 SRRVQGYEDETDG
+1528 SRRVQGYEDEPDEK
-1541 NGNAKGDAAK
+1541 AKGDAAK
-1551 GGAKKAPRRKPR
+1551 GGAKKGPRRKPR
-1563 GDGAG
+1563 GEGSG
-1568 RGRGKARGGGGGGG
+1568 RGRGKGRGGT
-1582 GGGAANGNGHGQG
+1582 ASGQV
-1595 RGQSSQAQAQTQRG
+1595 RGQSQAQAQRG

>member
-1 MSSLLWKAYYEDD
+1 MSSHLWKAYYEDD
-14 VDLFRQLLE
+14 VDHFRQLLE
-23 ASVANARQLGVRGGG
+23 ASIANARQVGVRGGG
-38 GGHNGMNFSVGSP
+38 ISGGSGINFSVGSP
-51 GGMSTSPTMLAKS
+51 GGMSTSPTMLAKT
-64 RKSSAFGSLGLG
+64 RKSSAFGNLGSG
-76 NNGLTFSKADINWKD
+76 NSGITFTKADINWKD
-91 SHGMTILHHAA
+91 THGLTILHHAA
-102 SSDEESAVAFAT
+102 SSSEESAVAFAT

-124 YVQDHENGWTA
+124 YVQDYENGWTA
-135 LHRAFYFGNISV
+135 LHRAFYFGNITV

-170 IGLVK
+170 VGLVK
-175 VKDREGHG
+175 IKDREGHG

-197 RPDVT
+197 RSDVT
-202 DENRQDSDASDDED
+202 DQNRAESDASDDED
-216 GRMEADDDEENRRN
+216 GRMDADDDEENRRH
-230 QHVVYKQING
+230 QHVSYKQING

-257 DEDDRQYPERISLRR
+257 DQDDRQYPERISLRR

-281 REYLKQQ
+281 REHLKQQ
-288 DRIWSAHDNSYES
+288 DRIWSAHDNAYES
-301 QVRTAKT
+301 QVRLAKT
-308 TPLEDIPWVIRTKPL
+308 ASLEDIPWVIRTKPL
-323 IIQDVLMAKLHTA
+323 IMQDVFMAKLHTA

-351 GQGGRLGVG
+351 GQGGRLGLG

-368 VCVETGGLAGKK
+368 VCVETGALAGKK

-394 SDKGEIFSWGNNGF
+394 SDKGEIFSWGNNGY

-415 PKTSRSDED
+415 PKTSRNDED
-424 PVSTVPQQIFG
+424 PISTIPQQIFG
-435 PLKREVVSGVAAS
+435 PLKRETIAGVAAS

-488 VAASLFTSSIASVSA
+488 VAASLFTSSIVSVSA

-538 FLKQSFLVTSY
+538 FLNQSFLVTSY

-568 LSSRGEVFTLS
+568 LSSRGEVFTLA
-579 VAQRTG
+579 VALRSG
-585 NQASSTTNPTKIR
+585 NQSSSTTNPTKIR

-603 PLCIWSL
+603 PVCIWSL

-659 KDYKFSRVSG
+659 KDYKFSRISG

-700 EDPTLWKDYLPLFAL
+700 EDPTLWKDYMPLFAL

-735 WQGNRKP
+735 WQGSRKP
-742 DEMQMLR
+742 DETQMLR

-764 ICDRALTD
+764 ICDRALTG

-781 TTKSSDLRI
+781 TTKSSELRI
-790 PVHRFLLTGRSRV
+790 PVHRFLLTGRSRI
-803 LRNGLAKFSTEGDA
+803 LRNGFEKLNKEGDV
-817 FAIPDLAVC
+817 LAVSDVAVA
-826 EVDGEGRTVISFQGY
+826 EVDGEGRTIITFQGY
-841 DILSLVDLALYLYS
+841 DILSLLDLALYLYS
-855 DQIIEFWHIRNVP
+855 DQIIEFWHIRNAP

-890 VRLEPAVRQMIEPR
+890 VRLEPAVRHMTEPR
-904 PSLDM
+904 PCLDM
-909 DFEVALRDA
+909 DFEVALRDT
-918 AFMQDSDV
+918 AFFEDSDV
-926 IVQLEDGEV
+926 IVQLEDGEI
-935 RAHSVPLC
+935 RAHSLPLC

-961 LAGRDDEADVTVD
+961 LAGRDEADVTVD
-974 LTHITVDTFNLVL
+974 LTHITVDTFNIVL
-987 RHLYADTGTEL
+987 RHVYADTGTEL
-998 FDSIA
+998 FDDIA
-1003 SSNLDEFLDLVLDV
+1003 SANLDDFLDTVLDV

-1028 LSQICQSVIGRYV
+1028 LSQVCQSVIGRYV
-1041 SARNVCWLLNA
+1041 NARNVCWLLNA

-1083 ELDEDLLVEL
+1083 ELDEDLIEEL

-1116 LHERHPELAALLD
+1116 LHERHPELVALLD

-1138 IRLRSKYQDVNAFAP
+1138 IRLRSKYHDMNSFAP
-1153 GSLGDDGTHSP
+1153 GSLGDDGTQSP
-1164 SQKGRRGSALAGKP
+1164 AQKPRRGSAVTGKTD
-1178 EGEGPSLKAK
+1178 GDRPSLKAK

-1202 GSQYRSPGP
+1202 GSPYRSPGP
-1211 SPAIKPMSTPK
+1211 SPAIKPMSTPR
-1222 LEHIP
+1222 LDAVP
-1227 SESPIDD
+1227 SESPMDE

-1241 KSITSP
+1241 KSMASP

-1256 PGAMTPRTPKSPPL
+1256 PGAMTPRTPKSPLL
-1270 AGRTPSSS
+1270 AGRTPSSA
-1278 GLPWTATPLAGPS
+1278 GVPWTATPLAGSS

-1301 ASFGR
+1301 ASSSR

-1318 AAAEKSGSSPFS
+1318 AAAEKSGSSPLS
-1330 LPASKMS
+1330 LPAPKMS
-1337 QKERKKMLQQQQSAS
+1337 QKERKKMLQQQQAAS
-1352 AQSSARLNEAQ
+1352 AQSSARLNEARL
-1363 VNAGT
+1363 NAGT

-1383 SLKDVFSKEVSP
+1383 SLKDVFNKEAP
-1395 APVQP
+1395 KAPVQP
-1400 PKPTQRAASTPHLTM
+1400 PQSAQRTSSTPHLTM

-1420 NPKPTPP
+1420 NPKPTPSA
-1427 PQSKAVASPGTQ
+1427 QSKPIASPSTQ
-1439 HHQSPRRSV
+1439 HHQSPRHSV
-1448 PVNKPPRPPPQQQ
+1448 PVNKAVRPSPQQS
-1461 QQNLDFPSIAQ
+1461 NADFPSIAQ
-1472 SIRHSPAPVEPSL
+1472 SIRHIPAPVEPSL

-1528 SRRVQGYEDETDG
+1528 SRRVQGYTDEPDE
-1541 NGNAKGDAAK
+1541 NAKGDAAK
-1551 GGAKKAPRRKPR
+1551 GGSKKGPRRKGRGDAAPR
-1563 GDGAG
+1563 G
-1568 RGRGKARGGGGGGG
+1568 GRGKPRGGP
-1582 GGGAANGNGHGQG
+1582 ANGHGHGQGQG
-1595 RGQSSQAQAQTQRG
+1595 RGQTQAQSQRG

>member
-1 MSSLLWKAYYEDD
+1 MSSHLWKAYYEDD

-23 ASVANARQLGVRGGG
+23 ASIANARQIGVKGGG
-38 GGHNGMNFSVGSP
+38 SNNMNFSVGSP
-51 GGMSTSPTMLAKS
+51 GGMSTSPTMLAKT
-64 RKSSAFGSLGLG
+64 RKTSGFGALGFG
-76 NNGLTFSKADINWKD
+76 NSGITFTKADINWKD
-91 SHGMTILHHAA
+91 TNGLTILHHAA
-102 SSDEESAVAFAT
+102 SSSEENAIAFAT

-124 YVQDHENGWTA
+124 YVQDQENGWTA

-170 IGLVK
+170 VGLVK

-197 RPDVT
+197 RPDLLT
-202 DENRQDSDASDDED
+202 EDRASSDASDDED
-216 GRMEADDDEENRRN
+216 GRMDADDDEENRRN
-230 QHVVYKQING
+230 HHVTFNQIDG

-257 DEDDRQYPERISLRR
+257 DEDDRQYPERITLRR

-288 DRIWSAHDNSYES
+288 DRNWSAHDAAHES
-301 QVRTAKT
+301 QVRLARS
-308 TPLEDIPWVIRTKPL
+308 TPLEEIPWVIRTKPL
-323 IIQDVLMAKLHTA
+323 IIQDVFMAKLHTA

-360 DEQTRYNF
+360 DEQTRFNF
-368 VCVETGGLAGKK
+368 VCVETGALAGKK

-394 SDKGEIFSWGNNGF
+394 SDRGEIFSWGNNGF

-415 PKTSRSDED
+415 PKTSRNDED
-424 PVSTVPQQIFG
+424 PISTTPQQIFG
-435 PLKREVVSGVAAS
+435 PLKREVISGVAAS

-456 GASLFTFGKNEG
+456 GSSLFTFGKNEG

-488 VAASLFTSSIASVSA
+488 VAASLFTSPIASVSA

-549 DTAPNR
+549 DTSPNR
-555 IVKVTSGGDTVCA
+555 IVKVTSGGDTICA
-568 LSSRGEVFTLS
+568 LSSRGEVFTLL
-579 VAQRTG
+579 VAQRAG
-585 NQASSTTNPTKIR
+585 NQSSSTTNPSKIR

-603 PLCIWSL
+603 PICIWSL

-637 WQRTKRA
+637 WQRTKRV

-654 GEYKP
+654 SEYKP
-659 KDYKFSRVSG
+659 KDYKFTRISG

-679 AHGAYAAVRRD
+679 AQGAYAAVRRD
-690 CDVTKTQIVV
+690 CDVTKTQVVV
-700 EDPTLWKDYLPLFAL
+700 EDPSLWQDYLPLFAL
-715 RPLATRLEQAEMAAE
+715 RPLATRLEQAEMDAE

-735 WQGNRKP
+735 WQGNRRP
-742 DEMQMLR
+742 NEVQMLR
-749 RAILESK
+749 RAIVESK

-764 ICDRALTD
+764 ICERGIADSSA
-772 GSVKYDAVL
+772 KYDAVF
-781 TTKSSDLRI
+781 TTTSSEVRI

-803 LRNGLAKFSTEGDA
+803 LRNGLRDLKEEGNA
-817 FAIPDLAVC
+817 FAVPDALMA
-826 EVDGEGRTVISFQGY
+826 EVDGEGRTVINFPGY

-855 DQIIEFWHIRNVP
+855 DQIIEFWQIRNIP
-868 QMSHRYRQVRTE
+868 QMSHRYRQVRTD
-880 LMKLSSKLEL
+880 LMKLSAKLEL

-904 PSLDM
+904 VCLDM
-909 DFEVALRDA
+909 DFEVALRNPT
-918 AFMQDSDV
+918 FFEDSDI

-961 LAGRDDEADVTVD
+961 LAGRDEEEDVTVD
-974 LTHITVDTFNLVL
+974 LTHITTDTFNLVL

-998 FDSIA
+998 FDDIA
-1003 SSNLDEFLDLVLDV
+1003 SADLDEFLDLVLDV

-1041 SARNVCWLLNA
+1041 NARNVCWLLNA

-1083 ELDEDLLVEL
+1083 ELDEDLLEEL
-1093 DEVVRQ
+1093 DEVVQQ

-1116 LHERHPELAALLD
+1116 LHERHPELVAMLD
-1129 RSRQVKIDS
+1129 RNRQVKIDS
-1138 IRLRSKYQDVNAFAP
+1138 IRLRSKFQDIAALAP
-1153 GSLGDDGTHSP
+1153 GSLGDNGTQSP
-1164 SQKGRRGSALAGKP
+1164 SQKARRGSADTGKTG
-1178 EGEGPSLKAK
+1178 GEGPSLKAK
-1188 ASTKDMMFT
+1188 ASSKDMMFT

-1222 LEHIP
+1222 RDVIP
-1227 SESPIDD
+1227 SESPMDE
-1234 GWLDARG
+1234 GWLDSRG
-1241 KSITSP
+1241 KSMTSP
-1247 SPRPQQSST
+1247 NLRPEQSST
-1256 PGAMTPRTPKSPPL
+1256 SGAMTPRTPKSPL
-1270 AGRTPSSS
+1270 LDGRTPSST
-1278 GLPWTATPLAGPS
+1278 GLPWTATTLAGSS
-1291 KTGLKDIMAQ
+1291 KSGLKDIMAQ
-1301 ASFGR
+1301 ASSAR

-1318 AAAEKSGSSPFS
+1318 AASNK
-1330 LPASKMS
+1330 PASPLNLSAPKLS
-1337 QKERKKMLQQQQSAS
+1337 QKERKKMLQQQQAAS
-1352 AQSSARLNEAQ
+1352 AQSAARLNESQ
-1363 VNAGT
+1363 VTAST
-1368 ARGSPWQTVSAQKVP
+1368 ARGSPWQTISAQKVP
-1383 SLKDVFSKEVSP
+1383 SLKDVIGKEPSP
-1395 APVQP
+1395 GPVQP
-1400 PKPTQRAASTPHLTM
+1400 PKPAQRTSSTPHMTM

-1420 NPKPTPP
+1420 NPKPTPS
-1427 PQSKAVASPGTQ
+1427 PQQAKPIASLSVQ
-1439 HHQSPRRSV
+1439 HHQQPRHSLQE
-1448 PVNKPPRPPPQQQ
+1448 NKIPRPSPQH
-1461 QQNLDFPSIAQ
+1461 NSSDFPSIAQ
-1472 SIRHSPAPVEPSL
+1472 SIRHSPAPAEPML
-1485 QLSIADIVEQERL
+1485 QLSIDDIVEQERR

-1528 SRRVQGYEDETDG
+1528 SRRVQGYDDEADTQ
-1541 NGNAKGDAAK
+1541 AKGDAAK
-1551 GGAKKAPRRKPR
+1551 GGARKQPRRR
-1563 GDGAG
+1563 G
-1568 RGRGKARGGGGGGG
+1568 RGEGSSRGGKGKARGGP
-1582 GGGAANGNGHGQG
+1582 ANGHVQR
-1595 RGQSSQAQAQTQRG
+1595 RGQAQAQPQRG